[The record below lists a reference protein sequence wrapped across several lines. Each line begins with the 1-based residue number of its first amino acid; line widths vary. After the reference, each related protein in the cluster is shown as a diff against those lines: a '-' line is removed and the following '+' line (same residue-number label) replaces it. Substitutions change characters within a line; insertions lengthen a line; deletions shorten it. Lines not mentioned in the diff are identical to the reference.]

1 MKYGVKLTRYGDQMM
16 GLWVQ
21 DTDGR
26 FVTEDVI
33 LASTRADQCK
43 TRNPKG
49 TYIVEPIPE

>member
-33 LASTRADQCK
+33 LASTRADECK
-43 TRNPKG
+43 TKNPKG
-49 TYIVEPIPE
+49 TYIVEPIQE